1 MDRGGL
7 DPVTWRL
14 GIRHMTAYEY
24 ERPVTSSYNEARITP
39 ISNDR
44 QLVLESEV
52 EVTPPASVYR
62 YWDWWGTLVH
72 SFDLQEP
79 HDRLVITGT
88 SVVETSAPPGTP
100 PAPATWADLASPE
113 VRDRYSDVL
122 AASRYVPL
130 TGGVAAAA
138 AAIDG
143 SLDPLATCAAVVG
156 WVRDRIRYER
166 GATTVSTTAADA
178 LEIGAGVCQDFTH
191 VALGLLRSR
200 GVPARY
206 VSGYLH
212 PSATAEPGQTLA
224 GQSHAWIEA
233 WVGDWMP
240 FDPTNGSAVGE
251 RHVVVGRARDYADLP
266 PLNGIFHGGPA
277 TSLGVTVELT
287 RLA

>member
-1 MDRGGL
+1 M
-7 DPVTWRL
+7 TWRI
-14 GIRHMTAYEY
+14 GIRHVTGYEY

-52 EVTPPASVYR
+52 DVTPAASIYR

-79 HDRLVITGT
+79 HDALVITGT
-88 SVVETSAPPGTP
+88 SVVETSGPPDP
-100 PAPATWADLASPE
+100 PAAPATWDDLATYA
-113 VRDRYSDVL
+113 VRDQYAEL
-122 AASRYVPL
+122 LCASRYVPL
-130 TGGVAAAA
+130 SGGVADVANEL
-138 AAIDG
+138 DR
-143 SLDPLATCAAVVG
+143 SLDPLETCAAVVAS
-156 WVRDRIRYER
+156 VRSRVRYER
-166 GATTVSTTAADA
+166 GTTTVSTTAADA
-178 LEIGAGVCQDFTH
+178 LEIGSGVCQDFTH
-191 VALGLLRSR
+191 VALGLLRAR
-200 GVPARY
+200 GIPARY

-212 PSATAEPGQTLA
+212 PSSKAEVGHTVA

-233 WVGDWMP
+233 WVGEWMP
-240 FDPTNGSAVGE
+240 FDPTNGSPVGE

-277 TSLGVTVELT
+277 KALGVSVELT